1 MPEFHASLAGEEPWI
16 RTSHQSGGAGG
27 REQHQQSR
35 KMTYENERPGD
46 LTPCEQ
52 DTDSKG
58 TGWLISLGLHKKPCG
73 NLEILGGKDKG

>member
-1 MPEFHASLAGEEPWI
+1 MPPWLGKSLGLEPAI
-16 RTSHQSGGAGG
+16 HQSGGAGG

>member
-1 MPEFHASLAGEEPWI
+1 
-16 RTSHQSGGAGG
+16 
-27 REQHQQSR
+27 
-35 KMTYENERPGD
+35 MTYENERPGD